1 MLCLWPFLCPCLFV
15 LCVSVLV
22 LLCFFFVLFCR
33 CRVHWFFFSRCAGR
47 ASKFVLTR
55 HAPAWWTA
63 AAAGARRAAAA
74 WRRAPTPAAAAAAT
88 RGWQRPRH
96 ADGGGTRGG
105 AGGGRHP
112 PTPPMRPPCSPA
124 CIGPLRAPCGRPPRR
139 PVAAAGWG
147 RPARVSAAAAWRR
160 PPPGAA
166 PAVRIRQTAG
176 GATARLWANPAAD
189 SPDARRAQPRG
200 WAGARNEKPS
210 HRQGALR
217 HTSGHRGGAHER
229 DGTRAAAR
237 RGGQTWCPW
246 PTACVFTGK
255 HGPHLVRWRWVDL
268 QAGPSSGRRVAVHN
282 TPERHAAPLRR
293 PCKPVTGERCAP
305 ARPWHSRVLV
315 AGALAES
322 PGCVRIAR
330 RRALPNPRV
339 ETL

>member
-1 MLCLWPFLCPCLFV
+1 VLCLWPFLCPCLFV

-22 LLCFFFVLFCR
+22 LLCSFFVLFCR

-63 AAAGARRAAAA
+63 AAARARRAAAA

-112 PTPPMRPPCSPA
+112 PTPPMWPPCSPA

-147 RPARVSAAAAWRR
+147 RPAWVSAAAWRR

-246 PTACVFTGK
+246 PTACVFTGNT
-255 HGPHLVRWRWVDL
+255 GPTWC
-268 QAGPSSGRRVAVHN
+268 AGGGWTCKRARALGGGSPSITHQSV
-282 TPERHAAPLRR
+282 TRR
-293 PCKPVTGERCAP
+293 PCAVLANPSRASAVHQLGHGTLECL
-305 ARPWHSRVLV
+305 WRVLWQN
-315 AGALAES
+315 L
-322 PGCVRIAR
+322 
-330 RRALPNPRV
+330 RAV
-339 ETL
+339 CG